1 MGLFKKLGESAQ
13 KAATKAVE
21 QAKVAGEKLKPVT
34 EQVVSKGSEALEHA
48 SQTQIGQK
56 VTRTASAV
64 TEKFQHNAKAV
75 AESDFGK
82 AMGQKASQLGESM
95 NEAARKSAEHISQA
109 SVSVSSAIDAAQ
121 MRKDPQAHQ
130 KEDDRIHNAEIA
142 KASLRET
149 AAQTVLH
156 ALGSSP
162 VDLNYKIC
170 DKAKALFPIPREQ
183 QILWMDAEFDLRP
196 SGIIA
201 TDQGIF
207 VKTDEA
213 VMSSG
218 SDSEKSKL
226 IYVKWDSFDPAW
238 FIADSDDNNMAW
250 KVNPNC
256 RTTFIE
262 ACRQLAGEE
271 EPIETKL
278 LEAEE
283 QYGSEGLKET
293 GTAAQPSRNTNPIIN
308 TAANT
313 ILSEEAVLAQNHAHV
328 AGHGEMAE
336 EAINKLDR
344 MHGMNA
350 VITGRD
356 NAKNGADRLVDG
368 VWIQTKYYKTAQG
381 SIDAAFDPQTHIYRY
396 MNADGT
402 PMQLEVPKDQY
413 ETILHKFEK
422 RIADGKVRGVT
433 DPKEAQN
440 IVRKGRLTYQ
450 QAVNLT
456 KPGTIESLAYD
467 AATGVVVCSCAFGIS
482 FLSAAYSA
490 YRENKDINASIQAG
504 VVAGAEVFGLT
515 FIQHML
521 TNQLARTGLAQVLI
535 APTQHLTANIIGYR
549 GSATI
554 VNGIRA
560 LTGKSAIHGAAASKH
575 LAKIMRNN
583 VITSAISFAVFSIP
597 DTMRMADKKIST
609 AQYTKN
615 MVTLASSMLGAAAG
629 SVGAGIAAAKVAS
642 AAGTAVSPG
651 VGTVIGFAGGMVGGV
666 VGSLAVK
673 SAADIFYE
681 DDAIRIGRFFNAMI
695 SCLCSE
701 YLLNEAE
708 IDELI
713 ENLNQTSS
721 DDMKNLIMDVVK
733 SGQQEQTVRDF
744 LQPRFE
750 AITAKRAHFALP
762 SDMQVDAALTEIVDI
777 VTAD

>member
-13 KAATKAVE
+13 KAAAKAAE

-34 EQVVSKGSEALEHA
+34 EQLAAKGSEALEQA

-56 VTRTASAV
+56 VTRTASSV
-64 TEKFQHNAKAV
+64 TTKVQHNVTAI

-82 AMGQKASQLGESM
+82 SVGQKASQLGDSM
-95 NEAARKSAEHISQA
+95 SDAARWSTEQISQA

-121 MRKDPQAHQ
+121 MRKDPQAQQ
-130 KEDDRIHNAEIA
+130 KEDERIHSAEVA
-142 KASLRET
+142 KESLQET
-149 AAQTVLH
+149 TAQIVLQ
-156 ALGSSP
+156 ALGPSP

-170 DKAKALFPIPREQ
+170 GKAKTLFPIPCEQ

-196 SGIIA
+196 SGIIV
-201 TDQGIF
+201 TNQGVF
-207 VKTDEA
+207 VKTDESI
-213 VMSSG
+213 MPSG
-218 SDSEKSKL
+218 EDAEKSKL
-226 IYVKWDSFDPAW
+226 IYVKWDSFDPTW
-238 FIADSDDNNMAW
+238 FIADSDENMAW
-250 KVNPNC
+250 KVNPEC

-262 ACRQLAGEE
+262 TCRSLAPEE
-271 EPIETKL
+271 EPVETRL

-283 QYGSEGLKET
+283 QYGDMGLDAT
-293 GTAAQPSRNTNPIIN
+293 VRPATPSQHTNPIVN
-308 TAANT
+308 VAANT

-336 EAINKLDR
+336 EAINKIDR
-344 MHGMNA
+344 MHGLDA

-356 NAKNGADRLVDG
+356 NAKNGADRV
-368 VWIQTKYYKTAQG
+368 VNNMEIQTKYYKTAQG
-381 SIDAAFDPQTHIYRY
+381 SIDAAFDPHNHMYRY
-396 MNADGT
+396 MSSDGT

-413 ETILHKFEK
+413 EAILHKFEK
-422 RIADGKVRGVT
+422 RIIDGKVPGVT

-467 AATGVVVCSCAFGIS
+467 AATGIVVCTCAFGIS

-490 YRENKDINASIQAG
+490 YREKRDVNASIQAG
-504 VVAGAEVFGLT
+504 VIAGAEVFGLT

-521 TNQLARTGLAQVLI
+521 TNQLARTGLAHTLI
-535 APTQHLTANIIGYR
+535 TPTQHLTANIIGYR

-560 LTGKSAIHGAAASKH
+560 LTGKQAIHGAAASRH

-609 AQYTKN
+609 AQYAKN

-642 AAGTAVSPG
+642 VAGTAVTPG

-666 VGSLAVK
+666 VGSMAVK
-673 SAADIFYE
+673 GAADLFYE
-681 DDAIRIGRFFNAMI
+681 DDAVRIGRFFNAMV

-701 YLLNEAE
+701 YLLSGSE

-713 ENLNQTSS
+713 EDLNETSS

-733 SGQQEQTVRDF
+733 SEQQEQTIRDF

-750 AITAKRAHFALP
+750 AITAKRAPFALP
-762 SDMQVDAALTEIVDI
+762 SAMQVDAALTEIVDI

>member
-13 KAATKAVE
+13 KAAVKAAE

-34 EQVVSKGSEALEHA
+34 EQLAAKGSEALEQA
-48 SQTQIGQK
+48 SKTHIGQK
-56 VTRTASAV
+56 VTHTATSV
-64 TEKFQHNAKAV
+64 TEKVQHNAKAI

-82 AMGQKASQLGESM
+82 NVGQKASQLGDSM
-95 NEAARKSAEHISQA
+95 SDAAHWSAEHISQA

-121 MRKDPQAHQ
+121 IRKDPQAQQ
-130 KEDDRIHNAEIA
+130 KEDERIHSAEVA
-142 KASLRET
+142 KESLQET
-149 AAQTVLH
+149 TAQTVLQ
-156 ALGSSP
+156 ALGPSP

-170 DKAKALFPIPREQ
+170 DKAKTLFPIPREQ

-196 SGIIA
+196 SGIVS

-207 VKTDEA
+207 IKTDESI
-213 VMSSG
+213 MPSG
-218 SDSEKSKL
+218 EDAEKSKL
-226 IYVKWDSFDPAW
+226 IYVKWDSFDPTW
-238 FIADSDDNNMAW
+238 FIANSDENMAW
-250 KVNPNC
+250 KVNPEC
-256 RTTFIE
+256 RGTFIE
-262 ACRQLAGEE
+262 TCQRLAPEE
-271 EPIETKL
+271 EPVETRL

-283 QYGSEGLKET
+283 QYGTTEVVDTAHAT
-293 GTAAQPSRNTNPIIN
+293 GPSQGTNASIN
-308 TAANT
+308 MAANT

-344 MHGMNA
+344 LHGLDA

-356 NAKNGADRLVDG
+356 NAKNGADRVVDG
-368 VWIQTKYYKTAQG
+368 MRIQTKYYKTAQG
-381 SIDAAFDPQTHIYRY
+381 SIDAAFDPQSHMYRY
-396 MNADGT
+396 MADGS

-422 RIADGKVRGVT
+422 KIADGKVPGVT

-467 AATGVVVCSCAFGIS
+467 AATGIVVCTCAFGIS

-490 YRENKDINASIQAG
+490 YREKRDINASIQAG

-521 TNQLARTGLAQVLI
+521 TNQLARTGLSHVLI
-535 APTQHLTANIIGYR
+535 TPTQHLTANIIGYR

-560 LTGKSAIHGAAASKH
+560 LTGKQAIHGAAASKH

-615 MVTLASSMLGAAAG
+615 MVMLASSMLGAAAG

-642 AAGTAVSPG
+642 AAGTAVTPG

-666 VGSLAVK
+666 VGSMAIK
-673 SAADIFYE
+673 GAADIFYE
-681 DDAIRIGRFFNAMI
+681 DDAVRIGRFFNAMI

-701 YLLNEAE
+701 YLLSGSE

-713 ENLNQTSS
+713 EGLNQTSS
-721 DDMKNLIMDVVK
+721 EDMKNLIMEVVK
-733 SGQQEQTVRDF
+733 SEQQEQTIRDF

-750 AITAKRAHFALP
+750 EITAKREHFVLP
-762 SDMQVDAALTEIVDI
+762 STLQIDAALNEIVDI